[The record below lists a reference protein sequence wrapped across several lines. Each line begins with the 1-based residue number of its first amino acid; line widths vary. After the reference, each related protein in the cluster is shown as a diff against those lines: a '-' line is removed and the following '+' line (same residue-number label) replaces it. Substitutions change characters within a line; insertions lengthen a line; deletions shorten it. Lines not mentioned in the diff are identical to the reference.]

1 MTIKPEYKLK
11 TLAGEHIVVPT
22 GQEAVAFNGI
32 LTLNQ
37 SGKLLFERLQAGATE
52 HDLIQLLL
60 NTYDVDRQRAEQ
72 DVNVFLSK
80 LRQRDILLS

>member
-60 NTYDVDRQRAEQ
+60 DTYDVDRQRAEQ

>member
-32 LTLNQ
+32 LTLNN
-37 SGKLLFERLQAGATE
+37 SGKQLFERLQTGATIE
-52 HDLIQLLL
+52 DLVQLLL
-60 NTYDVDRQRAEQ
+60 DTYEVTKERAEQ
-72 DVNVFLSK
+72 DVESFLSI
-80 LRQRDILLS
+80 LRQKDILIP